1 MSTGAVK
8 HGPTLPM
15 TGAPIRSALLTL
27 DATVRSS
34 CPTARLAWQRMTAVE
49 SPRDGLEPLLSVKEL
64 AVYLGISESS
74 IYRLLRAGD
83 LAGVKVGGRTL
94 FERRE
99 VREFI
104 EASRRRVPGDRSLP
118 TETTEEA

>member
-1 MSTGAVK
+1 
-8 HGPTLPM
+8 
-15 TGAPIRSALLTL
+15 
-27 DATVRSS
+27 
-34 CPTARLAWQRMTAVE
+34 MTAVE

-64 AVYLGISESS
+64 AVYLRISESGV
-74 IYRLLRAGD
+74 YRLLRAGD

-104 EASRRRVPGDRSLP
+104 EASRRRVPGNRSLP
-118 TETTEEA
+118 TTEKTEEA

>member
-1 MSTGAVK
+1 MSTAAVK
-8 HGPTLPM
+8 PGPTPPN
-15 TGAPIRSALLTL
+15 TGASIRSTPSPF

-34 CPTARLAWQRMTAVE
+34 CPTPRLAWQRMTAVE

-64 AVYLGISESS
+64 AVYLGISESGV
-74 IYRLLRAGD
+74 YRLLKAGD